1 MIFSTRRLSTE
12 SDIKI
17 NNVSIERKRE
27 ARFLGVIVDEKLNWG
42 KHISAIRYKICRYIG
57 VMYKIKNRIPQRA
70 RLQIFHSF
78 VQSHLN
84 YCSTVWGHASATL
97 IDSLFSQQKKGIRA
111 VIPGF
116 INYRFKDGETPGH
129 TKPYFNEYKIL
140 SRS

>member
-42 KHISAIRYKICRYIG
+42 KHISAIRSKICRYIG
-57 VMYKIKNRIPQRA
+57 AMYKIK
-70 RLQIFHSF
+70 
-78 VQSHLN
+78 
-84 YCSTVWGHASATL
+84 TATL

-111 VIPGF
+111 VFPGF
-116 INYRFKDGETPGH
+116 INYRFKDGETPG
-129 TKPYFNEYKIL
+129 KGGF
-140 SRS
+140 